1 MKKILILMLIVVAA
15 TLVALTGC
23 GTGGKADIGKTFADE
38 YYQSFS
44 ASDFDS
50 CASMFHESLIDN
62 VGGRDALLSIY
73 AQMEDAWGNV
83 VDYDIKQTGFYSSNG
98 ESDIDLS
105 IKVEY
110 SSGLTATDTMTI
122 WVQKDG
128 SASITAISTGDPQ

>member
-1 MKKILILMLIVVAA
+1 MTMLIVVAV

-23 GTGGKADIGKTFADE
+23 GTGGNADIGKTLADD

-44 ASDFDS
+44 ASDFDA

-62 VGGRDALLSIY
+62 VGGRDALFSIY

-83 VDYDIKQTGFYSSNG
+83 VNYDIKQTGFYSSNG

>member
-1 MKKILILMLIVVAA
+1 MLIVVAA

-23 GTGGKADIGKTFADE
+23 GTGGNADIGKTFADE

-73 AQMEDAWGNV
+73 AQMEDAWV
-83 VDYDIKQTGFYSSNG
+83 MILSKQGFTQAMVRA
-98 ESDIDLS
+98 I
-105 IKVEY
+105 
-110 SSGLTATDTMTI
+110 LTF
-122 WVQKDG
+122 Q
-128 SASITAISTGDPQ
+128 